1 MMLLHGWLSCMHIQ
15 SLGRPAWGWSPAKGW
30 QPVSHSVHV
39 SPPPPPPQVRSWS
52 GLDLPQLEA
61 SAQSAI
67 SSTQFRPR
75 RGTFIK
81 SDLAFPQLAGL
92 LIPDSKCQ
100 LVTVCLHAS
109 RSLHL

>member
-1 MMLLHGWLSCMHIQ
+1 MHIQ

-30 QPVSHSVHV
+30 QPVSRSVHV
-39 SPPPPPPQVRSWS
+39 SPHPTQVCSWS

-67 SSTQFRPR
+67 SSTQFWPR
-75 RGTFIK
+75 RETFIK